1 MSEYASGNIKLF
13 FSNYNSISNRVMQ
26 LRDNYWKCKAK
37 VMIRNGYP
45 FTSKGCL
52 TK

>member
-1 MSEYASGNIKLF
+1 MHQGTSNWF
-13 FSNYNSISNRVMQ
+13 FFNYNSISNRVMQ
-26 LRDNYWKCKAK
+26 LKDNYLKCKAK